1 MKEKKAEGGF
11 DFQKHVSENGAV
23 NRNLDHLKQWL
34 SDNENLNI
42 FTKDEIQ
49 NVKEE
54 VQIYGKWII
63 F

>member
-54 VQIYGKWII
+54 V
-63 F
+63 